1 MLEVISWLF
10 GCFNPMN
17 LVIISNK
24 KNFFIMSETDRG
36 SAPDNHFIVQKK
48 GESEWFRKM
57 EESE

>member
-1 MLEVISWLF
+1 
-10 GCFNPMN
+10 MN